1 MKTSK
6 DFKIIPNITPLKPL
20 WNKTVWKET
29 QNIDDKRTYPFS
41 EEFDDIFFQDDVIE
55 ETNYVFIE
63 GNNLE
68 ERWRLE
74 KYNEFK
80 IGELGFG
87 LGLNFFIVLKKWIE
101 NFKDSSNNLT
111 FVSIDQYAP
120 KISDIIKIK
129 EAYPQLKEVIDIFL
143 SLNPVLF
150 HGNNNFY
157 IDKYKVTLKLII
169 SEINEGLKSIENIP
183 SNKIDAWFL
192 DGFDPKKNPDM
203 WDAAIFK
210 TISTLSNTQS
220 TFSTY
225 TAAGFVK
232 RNLERYGFDVKKI
245 KGFANKRHML
255 KGNFSYTSPSRHQ
268 RKIESSSDIA
278 IIGSGLSSSILANKL
293 ACQGFKV
300 DVYEKNKYIALGTS
314 SNPWAAM
321 YPKLALGD
329 DSRSYFLT
337 QSYFYAANFYKKYI
351 TSFKNNGVLF
361 LSNSDARNEWIE
373 KIIKLDRKD
382 IFESQTKKTINKIN
396 GVDQNLDGLLVKHGG
411 CLSPSA
417 ICKDLLKHPNISI
430 HLNHDYQKYKHIRPG
445 SILPIFSKINNEK
458 QYSSLIVASGLDLKN
473 YIPSINSMKGSIIGI
488 KCNELSGIQHP
499 INHSGYVLPQVN
511 GITWLGSSYEKT
523 KHLMSSEE
531 IQESILSRA
540 SEVFKNIGSSKD
552 IIEWSGIRSTLPDR
566 MPLAGAMDNNVF
578 VIGGLASRGLSFA
591 PLLAEIIACEISGL
605 SSPVSKKILA
615 SLSPN
620 RFSKNST

>member
-1 MKTSK
+1 MKK
-6 DFKIIPNITPLKPL
+6 FEDFNSMPNITPLKPL
-20 WNKTVWKET
+20 WNETVWKKT
-29 QNIDDKRTYPFS
+29 QNIDDKNTYPFS

-55 ETNYVFIE
+55 ETNYVFIK

-68 ERWRLE
+68 ERWHL
-74 KYNEFK
+74 KNYSEFK

-87 LGLNFFIVLKKWIE
+87 LGLNFFITLKKWIE
-101 NFKDSSNNLT
+101 SFKENSNNLT

-120 KISDIIKIK
+120 KISDIVKIK

-143 SLNPVLF
+143 SLNPILF
-150 HGNNNFY
+150 HGTNNFY
-157 IDKYKVTLKLII
+157 IDEYKVTLKLII
-169 SEINEGLKSIENIP
+169 SDIGEGLKSIENIP

-203 WDAAIFK
+203 WDAGIFK
-210 TISTLSNTQS
+210 AISTLSNFQS
-220 TFSTY
+220 TFATY

-232 RNLERYGFDVKKI
+232 RNLERYGFDVTKI

-255 KGNFSYTSPSRHQ
+255 KGDFSYASPSSHQ
-268 RKIESSSDIA
+268 KKIKSSSDIA

-300 DVYEKNKYIALGTS
+300 DVYEKNKSIALGTS

-337 QSYFYAANFYKKYI
+337 QSYFYAVNFYKKYI
-351 TSFKNNGVLF
+351 TSFTNTGVLF
-361 LSNSDARNEWIE
+361 LSNSDSRNEWIE
-373 KIIKLDRKD
+373 KIIKLNRKD

-396 GVDQNLDGLLVKHGG
+396 GIDQNLDGLLVKHGG
-411 CLSPSA
+411 CLSPSD

-430 HLNHDYQKYKHIRPG
+430 YLNHDYQEYKHIQPN

-458 QYSSLIVASGLDLKN
+458 QYSNLIIASGLDLKG
-473 YIPSINSMKGSIIGI
+473 YVPTINSMKGSIIGI
-488 KCNELSGIQHP
+488 KSKELSSIQHP

-511 GITWLGSSYEKT
+511 GITWLGSSYEKS
-523 KHLMSSEE
+523 KHLMSSGE

-552 IIEWSGIRSTLPDR
+552 IIQWSGVRSTLPDR
-566 MPLAGAMDNNVF
+566 MPLAGAVDNNVY
-578 VIGGLASRGLSFA
+578 VMGGLASRGLSFA
-591 PLLAEIIACEISGL
+591 PLMAEIVACEISGF
-605 SSPVSKKILA
+605 SSPVSKKILN

-620 RFSKNST
+620 RFSKSSS